1 MKVYICGKRANKAQF
16 YKAEEE
22 LINAGY
28 SPINPLKVIE
38 ALPKEINNSDFTL
51 ISFEMIR
58 VCEAIYLLDGWE
70 KDLFARMEYSHAKR
84 EEKEIIRRGDVKS

>member
-38 ALPKEINNSDFTL
+38 ALPKEINNPAETGVGTEL
-51 ISFEMIR
+51 
-58 VCEAIYLLDGWE
+58 
-70 KDLFARMEYSHAKR
+70 
-84 EEKEIIRRGDVKS
+84 